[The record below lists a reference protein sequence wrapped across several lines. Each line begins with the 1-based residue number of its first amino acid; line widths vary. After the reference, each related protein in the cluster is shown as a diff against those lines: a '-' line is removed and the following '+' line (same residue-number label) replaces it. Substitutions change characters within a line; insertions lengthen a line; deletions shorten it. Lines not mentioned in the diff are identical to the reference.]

1 MTMNNLIIRSRAP
14 LRLGLSGGGTDVSP
28 YCDEYGGAVLNATIA
43 MYAYCTIEPLDNDK
57 IVFVAADREE
67 YFEGSLDEPL
77 EYDGL
82 LDLHKGVYNRVV
94 TSFNQG
100 KPLACKVTTYSD
112 ALAGSGLGSSST
124 MMVAILTAFVEWLR
138 LPLGEYE
145 IANIAYEIERLDI
158 GLTGG
163 RQDQYA
169 ATFGGFNF
177 MEFYAKERVIVNPLR
192 VKNWI
197 IHELNSSMVL
207 YYTGVSRS
215 SADIIDKQ
223 IEHIESADSRSI
235 EATHQLKQD
244 AYDMKESLLRGDMTR
259 FAEILGKSW
268 EAKRK
273 LAAKISNK
281 KIDDLIEKAKNAGA
295 YAGKVSGAGGG
306 GFIMFLVNPV
316 EKLNLV
322 KILEQEPGQVVN
334 FHFEKNGVQSWTI

>member
-1 MTMNNLIIRSRAP
+1 MNIQMIRSRAP

-28 YCDEYGGAVLNATIA
+28 YCDEHGGAVLNATIA
-43 MYAYCTIEPLDNDK
+43 MYAYCTIEPLEEDK
-57 IVFVAADREE
+57 IIFVAADREE
-67 YFEGSLDEPL
+67 CYEGNINDQP

-94 TSFNQG
+94 ASFNDG
-100 KPLACKVTTYSD
+100 RPLACKVTTYSD

-124 MMVAILTAFVEWLR
+124 MVVAILTAFVEWLR

-145 IANIAYEIERLDI
+145 IAHIAYEIERQDI

-177 MEFYAKERVIVNPLR
+177 MEFYAQERVIVNPLR

-215 SADIIDKQ
+215 SADIIDQQ
-223 IEHIESADSRSI
+223 IEHIKSADSQSI

-244 AYDMKESLLRGDMTR
+244 AYDMKESLLQGNMPR
-259 FAEILGKSW
+259 FAEILGRSW
-268 EAKRK
+268 DAKRK
-273 LAAKISNK
+273 LAAKISNE
-281 KIDDLIEKAKNAGA
+281 KIDDLITKAKSAGA

-322 KILEQEPGQVVN
+322 KMLERENGRVVN
-334 FHFEKNGVQSWTI
+334 FHFEKNGVQSWTII

>member
-1 MTMNNLIIRSRAP
+1 MSKQIIRSRAP

-28 YCDEYGGAVLNATIA
+28 YCDEHGGAVLNATIA
-43 MYAYCTIEPLDNDK
+43 MYAYCTIEPLEEDK
-57 IVFVAADREE
+57 VIFVAADRDE
-67 YFEGSLDEPL
+67 YYEGRLNEQL
-77 EYDGL
+77 KYDGL

-94 TSFNQG
+94 AFFNHG
-100 KPLACKVTTYSD
+100 EPLACKVTTYSD

-124 MMVAILTAFVEWLR
+124 MVVAILTAFVEWLR

-145 IANIAYEIERLDI
+145 IANIAYEIERKDI

-177 MEFYAKERVIVNPLR
+177 MEFYADERVIVNPLR

-215 SADIIDKQ
+215 SADIIDQQ
-223 IEHIESADSRSI
+223 IEHIKSADSQSL

-244 AYDMKESLLRGDMTR
+244 AYDMKESLLLGNMPR
-259 FAEILGKSW
+259 FAEILGRSW
-268 EAKRK
+268 DAKRK

-281 KIDDLIEKAKNAGA
+281 KIDDLIHKAKNAGA

-316 EKLNLV
+316 EKLNMV
-322 KILEQEPGQVVN
+322 KMLEKEPGKVVG
-334 FHFEKNGVQSWTI
+334 FHFEKNGVQSWTIM

>member
-1 MTMNNLIIRSRAP
+1 MTKQIIRSRAP

-43 MYAYCTIEPLDNDK
+43 MYAYCTIEPLNEDK
-57 IVFVAADREE
+57 VIFSAADRDE
-67 YFEGSLDEPL
+67 YFAGEAKKRLD
-77 EYDGL
+77 YDGL

-94 TSFNQG
+94 KDFNQG
-100 KPLACKVTTYSD
+100 KPLGCKVTTYSD

-145 IANIAYEIERLDI
+145 IAHIAYQIERHDV

-177 MEFYAKERVIVNPLR
+177 MEFYADERVIVNPLR

-197 IHELNSSMVL
+197 IYELNSSMVL

-215 SADIIDKQ
+215 SADIISQQ
-223 IEHIESADSRSI
+223 IEHIKSSDRDSL
-235 EATHQLKQD
+235 EATHQLKKD
-244 AYDMKESLLRGDMTR
+244 AYDMKEALLKGDMIR
-259 FAEILGKSW
+259 FADILGKSW
-268 EAKRK
+268 ESKRK
-273 LAAKISNK
+273 LAQKISNQD
-281 KIDDLIEKAKNAGA
+281 IDDLMDKAKEAGA

-306 GFIMFLVNPV
+306 GFIMFIVDPLK
-316 EKLNLV
+316 KLDL
-322 KILEQEPGQVVN
+322 IRMLEQESGNVVN
-334 FHFEKNGVQSWTI
+334 FHFEKQGVQSWMIS